1 MKKEKNYEV
10 NLENIVE
17 TLSKVGMSLE
27 KRLSYIYT
35 KNKSIKDEN
44 ILMRCVYNQQYKDV
58 EDMFV
63 SPAFLGL
70 RPAESSVEESS
81 REERPFKFEDSYDEL

>member
-1 MKKEKNYEV
+1 MN
-10 NLENIVE
+10 
-17 TLSKVGMSLE
+17 LE

-58 EDMFV
+58 SDMFV

-70 RPAESSVEESS
+70 KPAEVSSEEESGEDNVNKKEES
-81 REERPFKFEDSYDEL
+81 RNSDSF